1 MDKENEVNSGKGN
14 EVSSGKESEVNSD
27 KDNEVSSDKT
37 PDIVDK
43 LFAEEFEKRIVW
55 ERGTLLERILKKSDD
70 DYVESMKKKHKFDYD
85 NQRDASA

>member
-14 EVSSGKESEVNSD
+14 EVSSGKESEVN
-27 KDNEVSSDKT
+27 SDKT